1 MILFRDRYNMAF
13 TISQIKNKLVD
24 KGLKV
29 TPQRI
34 AILDAIYSLN
44 NHPTAEMIMDYIKD
58 THPGVSSATIYK
70 VLDVLVDKQLIKRVK
85 TEKEIKRYDGILKNH
100 HHLYGTKSHEIRD
113 YMDEELDQLLDS
125 YFRKHGIEDF
135 EIEEIVLQINGE
147 FLAKKGNRQTPE
159 KMNRNTNLKK

>member
-1 MILFRDRYNMAF
+1 MAIG
-13 TISQIKNKLVD
+13 ISQIKNKLVE

-70 VLDVLVDKQLIKRVK
+70 VLDALVDKQLIKRVK
-85 TEKEIKRYDGILKNH
+85 TEKEIKRYDGILANH
-100 HHLYGTKSHEIRD
+100 HHLYSAKSQEIRD
-113 YMDEELDQLLDS
+113 YMDEELDELLAS
-125 YFRKHGIEDF
+125 YFRKHGINNF
-135 EIEEIVLQINGE
+135 EIEEINLQINGE
-147 FLAKKGNRQTPE
+147 FLAKKIDH
-159 KMNRNTNLKK
+159 NTNLKE